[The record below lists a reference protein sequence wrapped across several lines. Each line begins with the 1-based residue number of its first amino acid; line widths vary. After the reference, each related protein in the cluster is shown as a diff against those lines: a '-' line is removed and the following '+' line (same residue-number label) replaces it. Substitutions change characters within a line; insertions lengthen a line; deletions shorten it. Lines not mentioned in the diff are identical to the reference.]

1 MGILLKRLVS
11 STFFLAAFPY
21 LCMAIGLHVLKS
33 AWTALLLYHA
43 VTLVVLRPG
52 GPAAAWRV
60 ARSGWSPGLGLGM
73 CGLSVSNGL
82 ALLLLW
88 RIVARDPDALSAGLA
103 RLGLAS
109 GSWWLFAAYYVTVHP
124 VIEELFWRHRLLS
137 HRRGVAFTDIAFA
150 GYHALVLPLFLSW
163 FWVAVTVLLLA
174 SVAWLWRRLN
184 LARGGLA
191 VPIASHAFAGIG
203 TMIAVILLRR

>member
-1 MGILLKRLVS
+1 VKRIAQSPVV
-11 STFFLAAFPY
+11 LAAVPY
-21 LCMAIGLHVLKS
+21 LCMVIGLNALRS
-33 AWTALLLYHA
+33 GWTALLLYHA
-43 VTLVVLRPG
+43 FILLVLRPG
-52 GPAAAWRV
+52 GPAAARRV

-73 CGLSVSNGL
+73 CALSVSNGL

-88 RIVARDPDALSAGLA
+88 RIVAREPDALSANLA

-109 GSWWLFAAYYVTVHP
+109 ASWWLFAAYYVTVHP
-124 VIEELFWRHRLLS
+124 ALEELFWRHRLLS
-137 HRRGVAFTDIAFA
+137 HRRGVAFTDLAFA
-150 GYHALVLPLFLSW
+150 GYHALVLPLFLPW

-174 SVAWLWRRLN
+174 SIAWLWRRLN

-203 TMIAVILLRR
+203 TMVAVSLLRR